1 MFRIRLIF
9 LLVFITA
16 LSHPIGVRADG
27 KKYGPGVTDTEIKI
41 GQTMPYGGPA
51 SAYATCGISHQ
62 RVFKSINDQGGIN
75 GRKIDLISLDDEM
88 MPPKTVEQVRRLV
101 ERDNVLL
108 LFGVLGPGALS
119 ILDYVDRKKVPF
131 LFPSGAA
138 RKFHQ
143 PDKHPWTM
151 GWLPPFEFEGRM
163 YARFILKERPNAKIG
178 ILWENNDMGRE
189 GLDGVKLE
197 LGDRASKMIV
207 AEASYLLTD
216 PTVDSQIISLKGV
229 GADTVISMVSAKF
242 AALAIRKIHDI
253 GWHPLHLISYSG
265 SGLNVLEM
273 AGLEKSR
280 GLISAYFAKTV
291 TDPVMR
297 NDEDVKQYYA
307 WKAKFYPEGNIND
320 GCIDYGYTQAHL
332 LIQVLKQCGDD
343 LTRENVMRQAQSL
356 HNVRLPLLV
365 PGITINTSQT
375 DYRPIEAMQFQRFDG
390 HQWIFFGDL
399 MTEK

>member
-1 MFRIRLIF
+1 
-9 LLVFITA
+9 
-16 LSHPIGVRADG
+16 
-27 KKYGPGVTDTEIKI
+27 
-41 GQTMPYGGPA
+41 
-51 SAYATCGISHQ
+51 
-62 RVFKSINDQGGIN
+62 
-75 GRKIDLISLDDEM
+75 
-88 MPPKTVEQVRRLV
+88 
-101 ERDNVLL
+101 
-108 LFGVLGPGALS
+108 
-119 ILDYVDRKKVPF
+119 
-131 LFPSGAA
+131 
-138 RKFHQ
+138 
-143 PDKHPWTM
+143 
-151 GWLPPFEFEGRM
+151 
-163 YARFILKERPNAKIG
+163 
-178 ILWENNDMGRE
+178 
-189 GLDGVKLE
+189 
-197 LGDRASKMIV
+197 MIV

-216 PTVDSQIISLKGV
+216 PTVDSQIISLKGA

-242 AALAIRKIHDI
+242 AALAIRRIHDM

-273 AGLEKSR
+273 AGLEKSK

-365 PGITINTSQT
+365 PGITINTSPT

-390 HQWIFFGDL
+390 HQWIFFGEP

>member
-41 GQTMPYGGPA
+41 GQTMPYGGSA

-75 GRKIDLISLDDEM
+75 GRKINLISLDDEM
-88 MPPKTVEQVRRLV
+88 TPPKTVEQVRRLV

-131 LFPSGAA
+131 LFPTGAA

-143 PDKHPWTM
+143 PVKHPWTM
-151 GWLPPFEFEGRM
+151 GWLPPSEFEGQM

-197 LGDRASKMIV
+197 LGNRASKMIV

-216 PTVDSQIISLKGV
+216 PTVDSQIISLKGA
-229 GADTVISMVSAKF
+229 GADTVISIATPKF
-242 AALAIRKIHDI
+242 AAQAIRKIHDI
-253 GWHPLHLISYSG
+253 GWHPLHLIAYSG

-273 AGLEKSR
+273 AGLEKSK

-307 WKAKFYPEGNIND
+307 WKSKFYPEGNIND

-365 PGITINTSQT
+365 PGITINTSPK

-390 HQWIFFGDL
+390 HQWIFFGEL

>member
-1 MFRIRLIF
+1 MFRAPLIS
-9 LLVFITA
+9 LLVLIA
-16 LSHPIGVRADG
+16 AVSQPIGVRADS

-75 GRKIDLISLDDEM
+75 GRKINLISLDDEM
-88 MPPKTVEQVRRLV
+88 TPPKTVEQVRRLV

-131 LFPSGAA
+131 LFPTGAA

-143 PDKHPWTM
+143 PVKHPWTM
-151 GWLPPFEFEGRM
+151 GWLPPSEFEGQM

-197 LGDRASKMIV
+197 LGNRASKMIV

-216 PTVDSQIISLKGV
+216 PTVDSQIISLKGA

-273 AGLEKSR
+273 AGLEKSK

-307 WKAKFYPEGNIND
+307 WKSKFYPEGNIND

-365 PGITINTSQT
+365 PGITINTSPK

-390 HQWIFFGDL
+390 HQWIFFGEL

>member
-9 LLVFITA
+9 LLVFIA
-16 LSHPIGVRADG
+16 AVNLPIGVRADG

-51 SAYATCGISHQ
+51 SAFATCGISHQ
-62 RVFKSINDQGGIN
+62 RVFKSINDQGGIS
-75 GRKIDLISLDDEM
+75 GRKIKLISLDDEM
-88 MPPKTVEQVRRLV
+88 TPPKTVEQVRRLV

-119 ILDYVDRKKVPF
+119 ILDYVDKNKVPF
-131 LFPSGAA
+131 LFPTGAA

-163 YARFILKERPNAKIG
+163 FARFILKERPNAKIG
-178 ILWENNDMGRE
+178 ILWEDNDMGRE
-189 GLDGVKLE
+189 ELDGVKLE

-216 PTVDSQIISLKGV
+216 PTVNSQIISLKGA
-229 GADTVISMVSAKF
+229 GADTVISIATPKF
-242 AALAIRKIHDI
+242 AAQAIRKIHDM
-253 GWHPLHLISYSG
+253 GWHPLHFIAYSG

-273 AGLEKSR
+273 AGLEKSK

-297 NDEDVKQYYA
+297 NDEDVKQY
-307 WKAKFYPEGNIND
+307 
-320 GCIDYGYTQAHL
+320 
-332 LIQVLKQCGDD
+332 
-343 LTRENVMRQAQSL
+343 
-356 HNVRLPLLV
+356 
-365 PGITINTSQT
+365 
-375 DYRPIEAMQFQRFDG
+375 
-390 HQWIFFGDL
+390 
-399 MTEK
+399 

>member
-88 MPPKTVEQVRRLV
+88 TPPKTVEQVRRLV

>member
-9 LLVFITA
+9 LLVFIA
-16 LSHPIGVRADG
+16 AVNPPIGVRADG

-51 SAYATCGISHQ
+51 SAFATCGISHQ

-75 GRKIDLISLDDEM
+75 GRKIKLISLDDEM
-88 MPPKTVEQVRRLV
+88 TPPKTVEQVRRLV

-119 ILDYVDRKKVPF
+119 ILDYVDKNKVPF
-131 LFPSGAA
+131 LFPTGAA

-143 PDKHPWTM
+143 PDKHPWTT

-163 YARFILKERPNAKIG
+163 FARFILKERPNAKIG
-178 ILWENNDMGRE
+178 ILWEDNDMGRE
-189 GLDGVKLE
+189 ELDGVKLE

-216 PTVDSQIISLKGV
+216 PTVNSQVISLKGS
-229 GADTVISMVSAKF
+229 GADTVISIVTPKF
-242 AALAIRKIHDI
+242 AAQAIRKIHDM
-253 GWHPLHLISYSG
+253 GWHPLHLIAYSG

-273 AGLEKSR
+273 AGLEKSK

-332 LIQVLKQCGDD
+332 LVQVLKQCGDD

-365 PGITINTSQT
+365 PGITINTSPT
-375 DYRPIEAMQFQRFDG
+375 DYRPIEAMQFQRFNG

-399 MTEK
+399 MTAK

>member
-9 LLVFITA
+9 LLVFIA
-16 LSHPIGVRADG
+16 VVSHPIGVRADG

-51 SAYATCGISHQ
+51 SAFATCGISHQ

-75 GRKIDLISLDDEM
+75 GRKINLISLDDEM
-88 MPPKTVEQVRRLV
+88 TPPKTVEQVRRLV

-119 ILDYVDRKKVPF
+119 ILDYVDKNKVPF
-131 LFPSGAA
+131 LFPTGAA

-163 YARFILKERPNAKIG
+163 FARFILKERPNAKIG
-178 ILWENNDMGRE
+178 ILWEDNDMGRE
-189 GLDGVKLE
+189 ELDGVKLE

-216 PTVDSQIISLKGV
+216 PTVNSQIISLKGS
-229 GADTVISMVSAKF
+229 GADTVISIATPKF
-242 AALAIRKIHDI
+242 AAQAIRKIHDI

-273 AGLEKSR
+273 AGLEKSK

-332 LIQVLKQCGDD
+332 LIQVLNQCGDD

-365 PGITINTSQT
+365 PGITINTSPT

>member
-9 LLVFITA
+9 LLVFIA
-16 LSHPIGVRADG
+16 VVSHSIGVRADG

-51 SAYATCGISHQ
+51 SAFATCGISHQ

-75 GRKIDLISLDDEM
+75 GRKINLISLDDEM
-88 MPPKTVEQVRRLV
+88 TPPKTVEQVRRLV

-119 ILDYVDRKKVPF
+119 ILDYVDKNKVPF
-131 LFPSGAA
+131 LFPTGAA

-163 YARFILKERPNAKIG
+163 FARFILKERPNAKIG
-178 ILWENNDMGRE
+178 ILWEDNDMGRE
-189 GLDGVKLE
+189 EFDGVKLE

-216 PTVDSQIISLKGV
+216 PTVNSQIISLKGS
-229 GADTVISMVSAKF
+229 GADTVISIATPKF
-242 AALAIRKIHDI
+242 AAQAIRKIHDI

-273 AGLEKSR
+273 AGLEKSK

-365 PGITINTSQT
+365 PGITINTSPT

>member
-1 MFRIRLIF
+1 MF
-9 LLVFITA
+9 
-16 LSHPIGVRADG
+16 
-27 KKYGPGVTDTEIKI
+27 
-41 GQTMPYGGPA
+41 
-51 SAYATCGISHQ
+51 
-62 RVFKSINDQGGIN
+62 
-75 GRKIDLISLDDEM
+75 
-88 MPPKTVEQVRRLV
+88 
-101 ERDNVLL
+101 
-108 LFGVLGPGALS
+108 
-119 ILDYVDRKKVPF
+119 
-131 LFPSGAA
+131 
-138 RKFHQ
+138 
-143 PDKHPWTM
+143 
-151 GWLPPFEFEGRM
+151 
-163 YARFILKERPNAKIG
+163 ARFILKERPNAKIG
-178 ILWENNDMGRE
+178 ILWEDNDMGRE
-189 GLDGVKLE
+189 ELDGVKLE

-216 PTVDSQIISLKGV
+216 PTVNSQVISLKGS
-229 GADTVISMVSAKF
+229 GADTVISIVTPKF
-242 AALAIRKIHDI
+242 AAQAIRKIHDM
-253 GWHPLHLISYSG
+253 GWHPLHLIAYSG

-273 AGLEKSR
+273 AGLEKSK

-332 LIQVLKQCGDD
+332 LVQVLKQCGDD

-365 PGITINTSQT
+365 PGITINTSPT

-399 MTEK
+399 MTAK

>member
-9 LLVFITA
+9 LLVFIA
-16 LSHPIGVRADG
+16 AVNPPIGVRADG

-51 SAYATCGISHQ
+51 SAFATCGISHQ

-75 GRKIDLISLDDEM
+75 GRKIKLISLDDEM
-88 MPPKTVEQVRRLV
+88 TPPKTVEQVRRLV

-119 ILDYVDRKKVPF
+119 ILDYVDKNKVPF

-151 GWLPPFEFEGRM
+151 GWLPPSEFEGRM
-163 YARFILKERPNAKIG
+163 FARFILKERPNAKIG
-178 ILWENNDMGRE
+178 ILWEDNDMGRE
-189 GLDGVKLE
+189 ELDGVKLE

-216 PTVDSQIISLKGV
+216 PTVNSQVISLKGS
-229 GADTVISMVSAKF
+229 GADTVISIVTPKF
-242 AALAIRKIHDI
+242 AAQAIRKIHDM
-253 GWHPLHLISYSG
+253 GWHPLHLIAYSG

-273 AGLEKSR
+273 AGLEKSK

-332 LIQVLKQCGDD
+332 LVQVLKQCGDD

-365 PGITINTSQT
+365 PGITINTSPT

-390 HQWIFFGDL
+390 QQWIFFGDL
-399 MTEK
+399 MTAK

>member
-1 MFRIRLIF
+1 MFRIRSIV
-9 LLVFITA
+9 LLVFIA
-16 LSHPIGVRADG
+16 AVSHSIGVRADG

-51 SAYATCGISHQ
+51 SAFATCGISHQ

-75 GRKIDLISLDDEM
+75 GRKIKLISLDDEM
-88 MPPKTVEQVRRLV
+88 TPPKTVEQVRRLV

-119 ILDYVDRKKVPF
+119 ILDYVDKNKVPF

-151 GWLPPFEFEGRM
+151 GWLPSSEFEGRM
-163 YARFILKERPNAKIG
+163 FARFILKERPNAKIG
-178 ILWENNDMGRE
+178 ILWEDNDMGRE
-189 GLDGVKLE
+189 ELDGVKLE

-216 PTVDSQIISLKGV
+216 PTVNSQIISLKGA
-229 GADTVISMVSAKF
+229 GADTVISIATPKF
-242 AALAIRKIHDI
+242 AAQAIRKIHDM
-253 GWHPLHLISYSG
+253 GWHPLHLIAYSG

-273 AGLEKSR
+273 AGLEKSK

-332 LIQVLKQCGDD
+332 LVQVLKQCGDD

-365 PGITINTSQT
+365 PGITINTSPT

-390 HQWIFFGDL
+390 RQWIFFGDL
-399 MTEK
+399 MTAK

>member
-9 LLVFITA
+9 LLVFIA
-16 LSHPIGVRADG
+16 VVSHPIGVRADG

-51 SAYATCGISHQ
+51 SAFATCGISHQ

-75 GRKIDLISLDDEM
+75 GRKINLISLDDEM
-88 MPPKTVEQVRRLV
+88 TPPKTVEQVRRLV

-119 ILDYVDRKKVPF
+119 ILDYVDKNKVPF
-131 LFPSGAA
+131 LFPTGAA

-163 YARFILKERPNAKIG
+163 FARFILKERPNAKIG
-178 ILWENNDMGRE
+178 ILWEDNDMGRE
-189 GLDGVKLE
+189 ELDGVKLE

-216 PTVDSQIISLKGV
+216 PTVNSQIISLKGS
-229 GADTVISMVSAKF
+229 GADTVISIATPKF
-242 AALAIRKIHDI
+242 AAQAIRKIHDI

-273 AGLEKSR
+273 AGLEKSK

-365 PGITINTSQT
+365 PGITINTSPT

>member
-1 MFRIRLIF
+1 VFRAPLIS
-9 LLVFITA
+9 LLVFIA
-16 LSHPIGVRADG
+16 AVSHPIGVRADG

-41 GQTMPYGGPA
+41 GQTMPFGGPA
-51 SAYATCGISHQ
+51 SAFATCGISHQ

-75 GRKIDLISLDDEM
+75 GRKINLISLDDEM
-88 MPPKTVEQVRRLV
+88 TPPKTVEQVRRLV

-119 ILDYVDRKKVPF
+119 ILDYVDKNKVPF

-163 YARFILKERPNAKIG
+163 FARFILKQRPNAKIG

-189 GLDGVKLE
+189 ELDGVKLE
-197 LGDRASKMIV
+197 LGNRASKMIV

-216 PTVDSQIISLKGV
+216 PTVDSQIFSLKGA
-229 GADTVISMVSAKF
+229 GADTVISIATPKF
-242 AALAIRKIHDI
+242 AAQAIRKIHDI
-253 GWHPLHLISYSG
+253 GWHPLHFISYSG

-273 AGLEKSR
+273 AGLEKSK

-291 TDPVMR
+291 TDPAMR

-356 HNVRLPLLV
+356 HDVRLPLLV
-365 PGITINTSQT
+365 PGITINTSPT

-390 HQWIFFGDL
+390 HQWIFFGEL

>member
-9 LLVFITA
+9 LLVFIA
-16 LSHPIGVRADG
+16 AVNPPIGVRADG

-51 SAYATCGISHQ
+51 SAFATCGISHQ

-75 GRKIDLISLDDEM
+75 GRKIKLISLDDEM
-88 MPPKTVEQVRRLV
+88 TPPKTVEQVRRLV

-119 ILDYVDRKKVPF
+119 ILDYVDKNKVPF

-163 YARFILKERPNAKIG
+163 FARFILKERPNAKIG
-178 ILWENNDMGRE
+178 ILWEDNDMGRE
-189 GLDGVKLE
+189 ELDGVKLE

-216 PTVDSQIISLKGV
+216 PTVNSQVISLKGS
-229 GADTVISMVSAKF
+229 GADTVISIVTPKF
-242 AALAIRKIHDI
+242 AAQAIRKIHDM
-253 GWHPLHLISYSG
+253 GWHPLHLIAYSG

-273 AGLEKSR
+273 AGLEKSK

-332 LIQVLKQCGDD
+332 LVQVLKQCGDD

-365 PGITINTSQT
+365 PGITINTSPT

-390 HQWIFFGDL
+390 QQWIFFGDL
-399 MTEK
+399 MTAK